1 MTRAT
6 EDHSRRPFAVA
17 DLNSSIDGT
26 PRMMD
31 LTLAEAL
38 GFARPSNIRRIIT
51 RHSRSLNRFGEV
63 CSTMEQTLKNKDN
76 FGGRP
81 GKAYYLNK
89 KQALYICTKSETENA
104 TEVTIQM
111 VEVFDAFTSGKPVHV
126 REHDRRTSTKVDDAL
141 RLKKN
146 IDRLESVVTSIQ
158 PAKPNFCAMIVD
170 GEPVFVD
177 VNKYDGAGRAAVI
190 GHDGQIRLEY
200 VEAESIGYRPFGA
213 RTALGER
220 RPSSHGTIVRN
231 SVVVVGM
238 VVEPNVDIR
247 RQQYV
252 TEISERLRSQITT
265 LLEAGPYDDHQIAK
279 KLCCHPKI
287 VRDVRRIQSRKPTDT
302 PSLRQ
307 IEHDPRPGAPY
318 RDKVI
323 ALIRQGYGNAAIA
336 RALGCSDETV
346 RRHRVRLVS

>member
-6 EDHSRRPFAVA
+6 AENRRRPFAVA
-17 DLNSSIDGT
+17 DLNNSIDGT

-51 RHSRSLNRFGEV
+51 RHIPSLKRFGEV
-63 CSTMEQTLKNKDN
+63 CSTVEQTLKNKMN
-76 FGGRP
+76 SGGRP

-111 VEVFDAFTSGKPVHV
+111 VEVFDAYTSGKTVNVEAHT
-126 REHDRRTSTKVDDAL
+126 RRTSTKVDDAV

-146 IDRLESVVTSIQ
+146 IDRLETLTNAIQ
-158 PAKPNFCAMIVD
+158 PQVQPNFCAMVVD

-177 VNKYDGAGRAAVI
+177 VNKCDGAGRAVVI
-190 GHDGQIRLEY
+190 GHNGQLRIEY
-200 VEAESIGYRPFGA
+200 VEPDTIGVRPFGP

-220 RPSSHGTIVRN
+220 RPGAHGTMVRN
-231 SVVVVGM
+231 SLMVVGM
-238 VVEPNVDIR
+238 VVDPLERR
-247 RQQYV
+247 RQAV
-252 TEISERLRSQITT
+252 VDDVSFRLRGQITS
-265 LLEAGPYDDHQIAK
+265 LLESGPWNDRQIAK
-279 KLCCHPKI
+279 QLCCNPKL
-287 VRDVRRIQSRKPTDT
+287 VREVRREQSRKPSDQLPRRT
-302 PSLRQ
+302 
-307 IEHDPRPGAPY
+307 IEHVPSHAPY
-318 RDKVI
+318 KDRAI
-323 ALIRQGYGNAAIA
+323 ALIRQGYSNLAIA
-336 RALGCSDETV
+336 RMLGCCEETV